1 MEAAQLFLD
10 AFDRRRDNFL
20 VRLKACREDFSEAS
34 VHDLRVAARRLIAFV
49 EVAGLLEGRGRPL
62 RARRQLKDLIDGF
75 DELRDTQAM
84 QASLDEHL
92 REEPSLMALREHL
105 LAQEQELLLGA
116 RRAARG
122 FGRKELKDR
131 LKRLRGRLAEQLEA
145 PDPDLDPFAPVDEA
159 YALVRH
165 CDAGADPQD
174 TATIHRVRLAFKKF
188 RYRFEIVQPAVPALP
203 PDHAARLHTYQTV
216 VGRVQDA
223 ETFLALARECAEAD
237 SAFAAG
243 PALAFYTR
251 LRAGAIDDWLA
262 SRAAL
267 AGFWRADA
275 AAPFP
280 WLAPK
285 PRRREGRR

>member
-10 AFDRRRDNFL
+10 AFDRRRENFL

-49 EVAGLLEGRGRPL
+49 EVAGLLEGRGKPS

-75 DELRDTQAM
+75 DELRDTQVM

-92 REEPSLMALREHL
+92 REEPSLVALREHL
-105 LAQEQELLLGA
+105 LAQEQELLRGA
-116 RRAARG
+116 RRAARS
-122 FGRKELKDR
+122 FGTRQLKDR
-131 LKRLRGRLAEQLEA
+131 LKRLRARLAEQLRS

-159 YALVRH
+159 YARVVSR
-165 CDAGADPQD
+165 DAAADPQD

-203 PDHAARLHTYQTV
+203 PDHAARLHTYQTL

-223 ETFLALARECAEAD
+223 ETFLGLARDC
-237 SAFAAG
+237 AAG
-243 PALAFYTR
+243 NPGFESAAALAFYTR
-251 LRAGAIDDWLA
+251 LRAEALDEWLA

-267 AGFWRADA
+267 SGFWRAEP

-280 WLAPK
+280 WLAAR
-285 PRRREGRR
+285 PRRRETRP